1 VKKAYLL
8 VAAELVAATFF
19 IQPAHAFFG
28 FKSPARVGL
37 RDKIS
42 PDVKCPY
49 PKDDW
54 LSGSVLRVKNKNVN
68 SPVAPKGACT
78 HFELTNPTP
87 SEIPLSAVKGLSVEG
102 KRWQLGTENFVRG
115 GFGPLAAV
123 GGGLEPT
130 GRMVVNLGF
139 DYEGEFKVV
148 AVGMDESTNTVI
160 FEAFFRACIPKP
172 HKRKLEW
179 WTCAP
184 FNIPSGITFALPEGL
199 LFPVDITIGKPM
211 KLPANVKEAIAQ
223 KLDEAKRGGL
233 LDNLKSEA
241 INTGIGTGSS
251 LVTGGLSGGGGSS
264 DSSPSSS
271 PKTKTKT
278 KSRPSFVSGYGCKS
292 TSYGHKRYDEADPSR
307 LTGTPTNYSVGGS
320 EKLDKD
326 AAADFDRMRSDAS
339 ADGVDLNIVS
349 GYRSVDS
356 QKELWDRQVA
366 KRGSESE
373 AAHVSAPP
381 GYSEHHTG
389 YAFDVGSGRSVNLDS
404 GFAKTPA
411 YKWLKKKAKNYGFK
425 QSFTGSSGVQNEPWH
440 WSYVGKSRAK
450 KVLKGAGPGNCSK
463 GSSSSGS
470 SSQGNGIGTGSYNY
484 PTDHHQI
491 DSPFGWRPSTHTYHK
506 GVDFFVAMGTPIW
519 ASDEGVV
526 EDSESGCP
534 TVGAYGSKCGGGWG
548 NFVKIRHPDGSRTV
562 YAHQSKVF
570 VRKGDRVS
578 KKQVIGH
585 SGSSGSSEGPHVHFE
600 LWDAN
605 GNRIDPSS
613 HLGR

>member
-28 FKSPARVGL
+28 FKSPVRVGL

-42 PDVKCPY
+42 PDIKCPY

-78 HFELTNPTP
+78 HFELTDPTP
-87 SEIPLSAVKGLSVEG
+87 SEIPLSAAKGISVEG
-102 KRWQLGTENFVRG
+102 LRWQLGTENLVPG
-115 GFGPLAAV
+115 GFDPFGNPT
-123 GGGLEPT
+123 GLEPT

-139 DYEGEFKVV
+139 DFPSEFKVV

-160 FEAFFRACIPKP
+160 FEAFFRACVPKP
-172 HKRKLEW
+172 HKKKLEW
-179 WTCAP
+179 WWCGP
-184 FNIPSGITFALPEGL
+184 FNIPSGITFPMSEGL

-233 LDNLKSEA
+233 LDKLKSEA
-241 INTGIGTGSS
+241 INTGISTGGS

-264 DSSPSSS
+264 DSSPSLS
-271 PKTKTKT
+271 PKTKT
-278 KSRPSFVSGYGCKS
+278 RPSFVSGYGCKS

-356 QKELWDRQVA
+356 QKDLWDRQVA
-366 KRGSESE
+366 KRGSESK
-373 AAHVSAPP
+373 AARVSAPP

-404 GFAKTPA
+404 SFAKTPA

-450 KVLKGAGPGNCSK
+450 KVLKGSGAGNCNK
-463 GSSSSGS
+463 GSSSSSS
-470 SSQGNGIGTGSYNY
+470 SSQGNGNGSYGY
-484 PTDHHQI
+484 PTDHHQV
-491 DSPFGWRPSTHTYHK
+491 DSPFGWRPGTKSFHK
-506 GVDFFVAMGTPIW
+506 GVDFFVAMGTPIR

-526 EDSESGCP
+526 VDSFSGCP
-534 TVGAYGSKCGGGWG
+534 ATGYYKSPCGGGWG
-548 NFVKIRHPDGSRTV
+548 NYLRIRHPDGYETL
-562 YAHQSKVF
+562 YAHQTKIL
-570 VRKGDRVS
+570 VRTGDRVS
-578 KKQVIGH
+578 KNQIIGY
-585 SGSSGSSEGPHVHFE
+585 SGSSGSSEGPHVHME
-600 LWDAN
+600 LWDPR
-605 GNRIDPSS
+605 GNKIDPTTR
-613 HLGR
+613 LRR